1 MKDFY
6 TAFYSAIEHS
16 SAHHVFCERLFGKDL
31 CQHGFADL
39 EQLELLL
46 QVTRL
51 GPTHQALDLGCGN
64 GMIAEYLSDRS
75 GAHITG
81 LDYIPLAIHQAQV
94 RTAPKA
100 DRLSFV
106 VGDINMLTLPEQA
119 FDVIISI
126 DSLYF
131 SQDYPL
137 TLRALKAALRPGGQM
152 AFFYSQGRE
161 PWVPS
166 DEFPKDSILPDQ
178 TPLAL
183 ALQANHATYQAWDL
197 TSQDYALAVQRKAVL
212 LELQP
217 LFEVEGNQFIYENR
231 LGDAN
236 GISQAIEDGL
246 HARYLYLASF
256 PLPRNYWAEAAP
268 QE

>member
-16 SAHHVFCERLFGKDL
+16 SAHRAFCERVFGKDL
-31 CQHGFADL
+31 CQHGFTDL
-39 EQLELLL
+39 KQLELLL
-46 QVTRL
+46 QVTCL
-51 GPTHQALDLGCGN
+51 GASHRALDLGCGN

-81 LDYIPLAIHQAQV
+81 LDYIPLAIRQAQV
-94 RTAPKA
+94 RTALKA
-100 DRLSFV
+100 GRLSFL
-106 VGDINMLTLPEQA
+106 VGDINMLSLPEQA

-131 SQDYPL
+131 SQDYLL
-137 TLRALKAALRPGGQM
+137 TLRALKAALHPGGQM

-161 PWVPS
+161 PWVPI

-178 TPLAL
+178 TPLAK
-183 ALQANHATYQAWDL
+183 ALQVNDLAYQVWDL
-197 TSQDYALAVQRKAVL
+197 TSQDYALAVQRKAIL
-212 LELQP
+212 LELHP
-217 LFEVEGNQFIYENR
+217 LFEAEGNQFIYENR

-236 GISQAIEDGL
+236 GISQAIEEGL
-246 HARYLYLASF
+246 HARYLYLATILQS
-256 PLPRNYWAEAAP
+256 RSGR
-268 QE
+268 